1 VWSGHP
7 ARSFFAAAAPAR
19 ARCASAPQAADF
31 GCLPSPTHPMPRRA
45 PGRFVGSIPEW
56 ARGMCPLFG
65 AAVIW
70 RYLGSSRMTLSGRPL
85 EALVL
90 SRFAARAGTQRAG
103 STAMIPSLI
112 SKRCAPLPCASRA
125 PMPDAARSARG
136 CSLGSIF
143 VHPPWPRALRRRRR
157 VRCVN
162 GGMVPPDGLPLLA
175 ASNGAQLPGRL
186 EFGLFSPHPAAAF

>member
-1 VWSGHP
+1 MVLRTGVASSARLAARHFVPRMLAPLSSFLQGALFAGPRCGQWYGIKRSLPPLYKVWSGHP

-90 SRFAARAGTQRAG
+90 SR
-103 STAMIPSLI
+103 
-112 SKRCAPLPCASRA
+112 LPRGQ
-125 PMPDAARSARG
+125 ARSA
-136 CSLGSIF
+136 LE
-143 VHPPWPRALRRRRR
+143 
-157 VRCVN
+157 
-162 GGMVPPDGLPLLA
+162 VPL
-175 ASNGAQLPGRL
+175 
-186 EFGLFSPHPAAAF
+186 